1 MQKQIRLFIFVVSA
15 TFLFFSRANAAI
27 SPIAIDIVP
36 PIQFPPS
43 DFTVTGLRVG
53 IVGEHRNM
61 YGIDLAAIGNITD
74 LSFAGLAVS
83 GIFNNTR
90 GTTDIVGLQL
100 AGITN
105 INTGKTNVVGLQV
118 AGAINA
124 NKTTSSV
131 VGLNVAVLGN
141 LSPNTSVY
149 GIQVG
154 LYNQAI
160 DIYGFQIGL
169 INNVTNLHGL
179 QLGLINFN
187 EKGLFRVCPIIN
199 AGF

>member
-1 MQKQIRLFIFVVSA
+1 MKKQIGFLVTTLSIF
-15 TFLFFSRANAAI
+15 FLFSTAHGAV
-27 SPIAIDIVP
+27 SPIGIDIVP
-36 PIQFPPS
+36 PIEFPPS
-43 DFTVTGLRVG
+43 DFTVAGLRLG
-53 IVGEHRNM
+53 LVGEHRNM

-105 INTGKTNVVGLQV
+105 INAGKTSVVGLQV

-131 VGLNVAVLGN
+131 IGLNVAVLGN

-149 GIQVG
+149 GLQVG
-154 LYNQAI
+154 LYNQAY

-179 QLGLINFN
+179 QIGLINFN
-187 EKGLFRVCPIIN
+187 DKGLFKVCPILN